1 MTSLT
6 IKNVPNEV
14 AKGLVEAYPN
24 EERRND
30 KILSVLIK
38 LAEEEKRNKITEIL
52 DNLELYPAKDKS
64 VVEMVREIREE

>member
-24 EERRND
+24 EEQRND